1 MAQTG
6 AVTSSAPSMLV
17 CRPTEALGSAGG
29 GQALSLRGS
38 LLNCHPAPS
47 LTDAPPRGTLPGFHF
62 LIHLWFSSVADGLV
76 MFSNESLLH
85 PLVLKIP
92 LVQLV
97 SLCVCMRARV
107 CDSQSDLV

>member
-1 MAQTG
+1 
-6 AVTSSAPSMLV
+6 MLV

-29 GQALSLRGS
+29 GQALSRRGS

-62 LIHLWFSSVADGLV
+62 LIHLWFSRVADGLV

-97 SLCVCMRARV
+97 SLCVYACTCL
-107 CDSQSDLV
+107 CDRENSTLI